1 MKGPDYMMYVS
12 YNAIVLA
19 NSPQSKLPVC
29 FITFAI
35 CTEKEGLSVF
45 TSFARR
51 ECVLLLTEAY
61 IESYM
66 TYARTQTVN
75 WGGSAQPEV
84 ELSTCIM
91 VTL

>member
-1 MKGPDYMMYVS
+1 MIYVS
-12 YNAIVLA
+12 YNAIA

-61 IESYM
+61 IESY
-66 TYARTQTVN
+66 TTISSVPLLRVDAVSQ
-75 WGGSAQPEV
+75 
-84 ELSTCIM
+84 
-91 VTL
+91 